1 MSDEKK
7 ERKVTISKDKF
18 LAVAIPAFKKAG
30 VVFKKG
36 DRVSQSSAEY
46 WNLVKLSQAI
56 LVAASAAGGTPV
68 SLAGVGTCR
77 FSESGRTPETRCKR
91 FKYKA
96 SSSVQKI
103 FAENRDLVSDTNL
116 AEQEDAFSAKF
127 TEVLS
132 ALGFGDEPAEEII
145 ADNTSGEVL

>member
-1 MSDEKK
+1 MAEEKK
-7 ERKVTISKDKF
+7 ERKAVISKEKF

-36 DRVSQSSAEY
+36 ERVSQSSSEY
-46 WNLVKLSQAI
+46 WNLIKLSQAI
-56 LVAASAAGGTPV
+56 LVAATAAGGTNV

-96 SSSVQKI
+96 SGSVQKV
-103 FAENRDLVSDTNL
+103 FSENRDLVSVENIADDD
-116 AEQEDAFSAKF
+116 EAFASKF
-127 TEVLS
+127 EEVLS
-132 ALGFGDEPAEEII
+132 ALGFGDTSDEEII
-145 ADNTSGEVL
+145 ADNGSGEVL